1 MDRGG
6 MDPPGVA
13 GKEGDAVKRT
23 IFYDDHIAA
32 GGKMVDFGG
41 WELPVQYS
49 SGIIEEHKRVR
60 NAAGLFDVS
69 HMGEVSV
76 KGPKAEEWLERM
88 LTNNIAAMEDGQV
101 IYTFL
106 CYPNGGVV
114 DDLLVYRKSREDY
127 FLVVNASNS
136 EKDVEW
142 LSDHVTDGVEVE
154 DLSPRLSELALQGP
168 KAEEILK
175 KVASFDPST
184 LGFFH
189 FVEGVEVAGVKSLV
203 SRTGYTGEDGFE
215 IYFPWDE
222 GRKVWSALMKAG
234 NEFGLLP
241 AGLGSR
247 DSLRFEAGLPLYGHE
262 LSASITP
269 LEAGLGYFVHL
280 DKDFIGSFP
289 LAAMKEHGIPRKIIG
304 LEMVDKGIPREHYE
318 VRAKGRTVGRVTSG
332 GFAPTLDK
340 SLASALVYA
349 SAADEE
355 EFFIVIHGK
364 EKRAKKIKRPFYKKN
379 YKR

>member
-1 MDRGG
+1 M
-6 MDPPGVA
+6 
-13 GKEGDAVKRT
+13 KRT

-41 WELPVQYS
+41 WELPVQYG
-49 SGIIEEHKRVR
+49 SGIIEEHERVR
-60 NAAGLFDVS
+60 TAAGLFDVS

-76 KGPKAEEWLERM
+76 KGPKAEEWLEGM
-88 LTNNIAAMEDGQV
+88 VTNTIAAMEDGQV

-127 FLVVNASNS
+127 FLVVNASNA
-136 EKDVEW
+136 EMDVEW
-142 LSDHVTDGVEVE
+142 LSDHVREGVEVE
-154 DLSPRLSELALQGP
+154 DLSSRLSELALQGP

-175 KVASFDPST
+175 KVASFDPSA
-184 LGFFH
+184 LGFFR
-189 FVEGVEVAGVKSLV
+189 FVENVEVAGVKSLV

-222 GRKVWSALMKAG
+222 GRQVWKALMEAG
-234 NEFGLLP
+234 EEFGLLP

-280 DKDFIGSFP
+280 DKDFIGSVP
-289 LAAMKEHGIPRKIIG
+289 LAAIKEHGIPRKIIG

-318 VRAKGRTVGRVTSG
+318 VRAEGRTVGRVTSG
-332 GFAPTLDK
+332 GFSPTLDK
-340 SLASALVYA
+340 SLASALVDA
-349 SAADEE
+349 DAADGE
-355 EFFIVIHGK
+355 EFLIVIHGR
-364 EKRAKKIKRPFYKKN
+364 EKRAKRTKRPFYKKN